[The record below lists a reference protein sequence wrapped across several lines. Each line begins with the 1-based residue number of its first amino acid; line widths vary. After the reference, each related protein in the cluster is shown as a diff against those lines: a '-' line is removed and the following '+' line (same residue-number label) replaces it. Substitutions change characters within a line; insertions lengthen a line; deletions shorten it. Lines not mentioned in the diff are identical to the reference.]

1 MKATDIRTRALN
13 LADLANSQFVLYS
26 DIANSLFES
35 YRDIYTRYT
44 DANSDFFLTETVIN
58 VTQAMIDPNSTSG
71 LNEYLIPLPSD
82 FLRLRDV
89 EWKGQIVWQPMEKF
103 SMMNKNT
110 WGSYPRY
117 RLQGPNLW
125 VVGSTTM
132 QFSMVRVF
140 YYRSQPIA
148 TIPDM
153 DKVFGFTQASISA
166 KAAMKWGTYADTPN
180 GLIYADGNNIQI
192 DSLNT
197 NTTAIL
203 YTGVSPTNVVYW
215 AGYIYWLE
223 GGNIKRA
230 STVFTGTL
238 AAVSLTGS
246 GLVARFS
253 VSHFDALLYYTD
265 GTNTYKANL
274 DGTGSVTLL
283 TSVASSVYAF
293 NGLFTLYI
301 DSSNNLKTTSGLTL
315 LAGSALS
322 ATTDGQKFIF
332 VLDVSGNVWSY
343 ELSSTQPYT
352 LSAGAILRQFVTYL
366 GPYHAM
372 RLPITDSS
380 LNVLAISSAV
390 DYDFSFPNNEANE
403 MMAYQMAV
411 DFRRKQSGNPV
422 LLELLS
428 ARLADIQGRF
438 SRVIH
443 RDDFAPERV
452 GNVYQ
457 KSWW

>member
-1 MKATDIRTRALN
+1 MKATDLRTRALN

-26 DIANSLFES
+26 DISNSLFES
-35 YRDIYTRYT
+35 YRDIYARYT
-44 DANSDFFLTETVIN
+44 DANSDFFLKETVIN
-58 VTQAMIDPNSTSG
+58 VTSAMIDPNSTSG

-103 SMMNKNT
+103 AMMNKNT

-117 RLQGPNLW
+117 RLQGSNLW

-140 YYRSQPIA
+140 YYPMQPIA
-148 TIPDM
+148 TIPDT
-153 DKVFGFTQASISA
+153 DLAFGFTQTSISA
-166 KAAMKWGTYADTPN
+166 KASMKWGTYAETPR

-192 DSLNT
+192 DSLDT
-197 NTTAIL
+197 NLTTTL
-203 YTGVSPTNVVYW
+203 YTGASPTNVVYW
-215 AGYIYWLE
+215 AGYIYWIE
-223 GGNIKRA
+223 SGNISRA
-230 STVFTGTL
+230 STVFSGI
-238 AAVSLTGS
+238 LTPVALTSS
-246 GLVARFS
+246 GLVTSFS
-253 VSHFDALLYYTD
+253 ISTFDAKLYFSD
-265 GTNTYKANL
+265 GTNTYSANL
-274 DGTGSVTLL
+274 DGTAQATILAVS
-283 TSVASSVYAF
+283 ASSVYSF
-293 NGLFTLYI
+293 DGLFQFYI
-301 DSSNNLKTTSGLTL
+301 DASKNLKTTSGLTL
-315 LAGSALS
+315 LAGSAQS

-332 VLDVSGNVWSY
+332 VLDTSGNVWSY
-343 ELSSTQPYT
+343 ELSSTAPYA
-352 LSAGAILRQFVTYL
+352 LMSGSILRQFVTYL
-366 GPYHAM
+366 GPYHAA
-372 RLPITDSS
+372 RLPIVDTS

-403 MMAYQMAV
+403 IMAYQMAI

-428 ARLADIQGRF
+428 SRLSDIQARF
-438 SRVIH
+438 TDVIH
-443 RDDFAPERV
+443 RDDFSPERI